1 MQGKGI
7 LKFFL
12 VLLAV
17 VSALQIVYFFPTN
30 KVENDAVEYAE
41 ARAAQV
47 GEKSQSV
54 ERKMAKAQFL
64 DSMSSETIF
73 SIPGISSFTYNDLKS
88 KQLGLGLDLKGGM
101 SAVLQVDLKE
111 LLKSLAGAKSK
122 DVLFVKA
129 LDQATTDLE
138 NSQSDYITLF
148 ADAYKNVAPGKK
160 LGKLFQRSE
169 SLGEINLE
177 TSDGEVIKLL
187 RAKADETVDL
197 TFKMLKERIDRTGV
211 IQPNISL
218 DAGRDLI
225 LVEMPGVDNP
235 QRMREILVG
244 AANLEF
250 WNTYRFTD
258 PGVAAMFQ
266 AADKKIA
273 ASRGEE
279 IVAVMDTSY
288 TYIYDEDGNTT
299 DSTEVIRPIN
309 DIFSASGPL
318 LSKLQLNG
326 SNGVGLYG
334 TVMGLVEKSK
344 RVSTMELLNS
354 TEVKSIFP
362 KNSKFLYSYKPYKNA
377 EGELTNKY
385 EVYLIK
391 TQNGT
396 EKAPLEGDV
405 VVEASQQIDPASG
418 EPEVSLTM
426 NSKGA
431 KIWAKMT
438 QDAYNNG
445 GREIAISLDDLVV
458 SAPGVNNGAIT
469 GGRSSISGS
478 FNIQEALDFAN
489 VLEVGKLPA
498 NTKIIQESVVGPSL
512 GAKNIAS
519 SRNSLLIGFALLL
532 LFMLFYYGGG
542 GIVSILA
549 LFTNIFFI
557 FGTLSSFGTVLTLPG
572 IAGIVLTIGMAV
584 DANVIIFERIREE
597 LRAGKSNLAAI
608 ADGFKASYS
617 AIIDANVTT
626 LLVAAVLAYYGLGPI
641 KGFAV
646 VLIIGVIS
654 SLLTAVLFG
663 KLIIDNYTSKNR
675 EMSFWTGASK
685 NMFANLNIDWMGKRK
700 VAYIVSTVL
709 IVAGLASIFT
719 RGFNLG
725 VDFKGGYSYD
735 VSFDKTVDLE
745 SIKTSL
751 TTVFGAAPVV
761 KTVDSD
767 NTYQITTAYLIDNN
781 AEGNDEKVTE
791 ALYNGLKEMSA
802 STVSYEQFIDSDL
815 RSGTHIISSSKVG
828 PTIADDIS
836 KSSFYAGIFALI
848 LIFLYIFIRFSKW
861 QYSMGAVAA
870 LFHDSLIVLG
880 LFSILKD
887 VMPFSL
893 EIDQAFIAAILTV
906 IGYSINDTVVVFDRI
921 REYLGIYTNKGK
933 DEVINAALNST
944 FSRTII
950 TSFTTLLVVGT
961 LLIFGGASIKGFAF
975 ALLIGVLVGTYSSIF
990 VATPIVRDLTD
1001 DLIGSVRANKATSS
1015 SDKGGSSFGRAAAKA
1030 KAEADAAANTAAE

>member
-12 VLLAV
+12 ILLAI
-17 VSALQIVYFFPTN
+17 VSAVQLLYFIPTN
-30 KVENDAVEYAE
+30 KVEKNAETYAN

-47 GEKSQSV
+47 GEASQSL
-54 ERKMAKAQFL
+54 ERKTARAEFL
-64 DSMSSETIF
+64 DSMSSEVVMT
-73 SIPGISSFTYNDLKS
+73 IPGISSFTYNDLKG

-101 SAVLQVDLKE
+101 SALLEVDLKE
-111 LLKSLAGAKSK
+111 LLVALAGSK
-122 DVLFVKA
+122 ANDPDFLKA
-129 LDQATTDLE
+129 LDKATADKKA
-138 NSQSDYITLF
+138 SSSDYVTLF
-148 ADAYKNVAPGKK
+148 ANAYREIAPDKK

-169 SLGEINLE
+169 TLGEINLE
-177 TSDGEVIKLL
+177 TSDGEVVRML
-187 RAKADETVDL
+187 REKSNETVDL
-197 TFKMLKERIDRTGV
+197 TFKMLKERIDRLGV
-211 IQPNISL
+211 VQPNVTL
-218 DAGRDLI
+218 DAARDLI

-235 QRMREILVG
+235 QRMRKNLQST
-244 AANLEF
+244 AQLEF
-250 WNTYRFTD
+250 WNTYRITD
-258 PGVAAMFQ
+258 PGVGAMFQ
-266 AADKKIA
+266 EADKKLTA
-273 ASRGEE
+273 LRGEE
-279 IVAVMDTSY
+279 VVAKMDTTY
-288 TYIYDEDGNTT
+288 KYIYDENDGSVI
-299 DSTEVIRPIN
+299 DSTMSIQAAT
-309 DIFSASGPL
+309 DLFGSQGAL
-318 LSKLQLNG
+318 LSRLTM
-326 SNGVGLYG
+326 NGVGG
-334 TVMGLVEKSK
+334 AQQAATVMGTVDKNQRKTVMKMLRSP
-344 RVSTMELLNS
+344 
-354 TEVKSIFP
+354 EVKSLFP
-362 KNSKFLYSYKPYKNA
+362 KNSMFLYSYYPTKDENGDATK
-377 EGELTNKY
+377 KY
-385 EVYLIK
+385 QLYLIK
-391 TQNGT
+391 KQSGSD
-396 EKAPLEGDV
+396 KAPLEGDV
-405 VVEASQQIDPASG
+405 VTSASQQIDPTSG
-418 EPEVSLTM
+418 EPEVSLSM
-426 NSKGA
+426 DSKGA

-438 QDAYNNG
+438 TDAYNNG
-445 GREIAISLDDLVV
+445 GREIAIALDSLVV

-478 FNIQEALDFAN
+478 FNIQDAIDFAN
-489 VLEVGKLPA
+489 ILEVGKLPA
-498 NTKIIQESVVGPSL
+498 KTRIIQESVVGPSL
-512 GAKNIAS
+512 GASNIKS
-519 SRNSLLIGFALLL
+519 STLSLLVGFSLLL

-557 FGTLSSFGTVLTLPG
+557 FGSLSSFGTVLTLPG

-646 VLIIGVIS
+646 VLIVGVVS

-663 KLIIDNYTSKNR
+663 KLLVDTYTGKDR
-675 EMSFWTGASK
+675 ELSFWTGWSK

-700 VAYIVSTVL
+700 IAYMVSGVL

-735 VSFDKTVDLE
+735 VQFDQKVDQE
-745 SIKTSL
+745 TIKANLAS
-751 TTVFGAAPVV
+751 VFGSAPVV

-767 NTYQITTAYLIDNN
+767 NTYQITTTYLIDDTT
-781 AEGNDEKVTE
+781 EGNDDKVAD
-791 ALYNGLKEMSA
+791 ALYEGLKGMSA
-802 STVSYEQFIDSDL
+802 SPVTLDQFKDSEYTN
-815 RSGTHIISSSKVG
+815 GAHVISSSKVG

-848 LIFLYIFIRFSKW
+848 LIFLYIFLRFNKW
-861 QYSMGAVAA
+861 QYSLGAVAA

-921 REYLGIYTNKGK
+921 REYLGIYTNKDK
-933 DEVINAALNST
+933 DEIINSALNST

-961 LLIFGGASIKGFAF
+961 LLLFGGATIKGFAF

-1001 DLIGSVRANKATSS
+1001 DLKGSVRAT
-1015 SDKGGSSFGRAAAKA
+1015 GSAKTTEKSFGRAAAAA
-1030 KAEADAAANTAAE
+1030 KTTPAE

>member
-12 VLLAV
+12 ILLAV

-30 KVENDAVEYAE
+30 KVEKDAVEYAE
-41 ARAAQV
+41 ARAAKV
-47 GEKSQSV
+47 DEKSQSV
-54 ERKMAKAQFL
+54 ERKIAKAQFL

-101 SAVLQVDLKE
+101 SAVLQVDLRE
-111 LLKSLAGAKSK
+111 LLNSLAGAKSK
-122 DVLFVKA
+122 DAQFMQA
-129 LDQATTDLE
+129 LDRATE
-138 NSQSDYITLF
+138 KQKSAQSDYITLF
-148 ADAYKNVAPGKK
+148 ADAYKEVAPNKRMA
-160 LGKLFQRSE
+160 KLFQRSE
-169 SLGEINLE
+169 ALGDINLE
-177 TSDGEVIKLL
+177 TTDGEVVRML
-187 RAKADETVDL
+187 RTKADETVDL
-197 TFKMLKERIDRTGV
+197 TFKMLKERIDRLGV
-211 IQPNISL
+211 VQPNVSL

-225 LVEMPGVDNP
+225 LVEMPGVDNAK
-235 QRMREILVG
+235 RMEQNLVG
-244 AANLEF
+244 TANLEF

-266 AADKKIA
+266 EADKKIA

-279 IVAVMDTSY
+279 VAAAMDT
-288 TYIYDEDGNTT
+288 TYNYQYDEDGNTT
-299 DSTEVIRPIN
+299 DSTEVIRPSN

-334 TVMGLVEKSK
+334 TVMGLVDKNK
-344 RVSTMELLNS
+344 RRATMELLQS
-354 TEVKSIFP
+354 KEVKSIFP
-362 KNSKFLYSYKPYKNA
+362 KNSEFLYSYKPYKNS
-377 EGELTNKY
+377 EGELTQQY
-385 EVYLIK
+385 ELYLIK

-396 EKAPLEGDV
+396 DKAPLEGDV
-405 VVEASQQIDPASG
+405 VVEASQQIDPSSG

-431 KIWAKMT
+431 KVWAKMT
-438 QDAYNNG
+438 QEAYNNG
-445 GREIAISLDDLVV
+445 GREIAITLDDLVV

-489 VLEVGKLPA
+489 ILEVGKLPA
-498 NTKIIQESVVGPSL
+498 QTKIIQKSVVGPSL
-512 GAKNIAS
+512 GAQNIAS
-519 SRNSLLIGFALLL
+519 SRNSLLIGFSLLL

-597 LRAGKSNLAAI
+597 LRAGKSNI
-608 ADGFKASYS
+608 ASITDGFKASYS

-626 LLVAAVLAYYGLGPI
+626 LLVAAVLAYFGLGPI

-654 SLLTAVLFG
+654 SMLTAVLFG
-663 KLIIDNYTSKNR
+663 KLMIDSYTSKNR
-675 EMSFWTGASK
+675 EISFWTSTSK

-700 VAYIVSTVL
+700 IAYIISTVFIVVGL
-709 IVAGLASIFT
+709 ISIFT

-735 VSFDKTVDLE
+735 ISFDKNVTQEEV
-745 SIKTSL
+745 TASL
-751 TTVFGAAPVV
+751 TSVFGAAPIV

-767 NTYQITTAYLIDNN
+767 NTFQITTAYLIDETD
-781 AEGNDEKVTE
+781 EGTDDQVTE
-791 ALYNGLKEMSA
+791 TLFEGLKGFA
-802 STVSYEQFIDSDL
+802 GTPVTIDQFLDTES
-815 RSGTHIISSSKVG
+815 SGLHITSNSKVG

-836 KSSFYAGIFALI
+836 RSSFYAGIFALI
-848 LIFLYIFIRFSKW
+848 LIFLYIFIRFNKW

-880 LFSILKD
+880 LFSLLKD
-887 VMPFSL
+887 WMPFSL

-961 LLIFGGASIKGFAF
+961 LLIFGGGSIKGFAF

-990 VATPIVRDLTD
+990 VATPIVRDLSD
-1001 DLIGSVRANKATSS
+1001 DLKGTVRAKNSTGA
-1015 SDKGGSSFGRAAAKA
+1015 KGGKSFGRAAAKA
-1030 KAEADAAANTAAE
+1030 AEAASPTAE

>member
-1 MQGKGI
+1 M
-7 LKFFL
+7 
-12 VLLAV
+12 
-17 VSALQIVYFFPTN
+17 
-30 KVENDAVEYAE
+30 
-41 ARAAQV
+41 V

-54 ERKMAKAQFL
+54 ERKLAKAQFL

-111 LLKSLAGAKSK
+111 LLKSLAGSKSK
-122 DVLFVKA
+122 DAQFLQA
-129 LDQATTDLE
+129 LDKASEELKT
-138 NSQSDYITLF
+138 SQSDYITLF
-148 ADAYKNVAPGKK
+148 ADAYREVAPNKR

-169 SLGEINLE
+169 SLGDINLE
-177 TSDGEVIKLL
+177 TSNGEVVKLL
-187 RAKADETVDL
+187 RTKADETVDL
-197 TFKMLKERIDRTGV
+197 TFKMLKERIDRLGV
-211 IQPNISL
+211 VQPNVSL

-225 LVEMPGVDNP
+225 LVEMPGVDNAK
-235 QRMREILVG
+235 RMEQNLVG
-244 AANLEF
+244 TANLEF

-266 AADKKIA
+266 EADKKIA

-279 IVAVMDTSY
+279 VAAAMDTTY
-288 TYIYDEDGNTT
+288 NYIYDEDGNAT
-299 DSTEVIRPIN
+299 DSTEVIKPAN

-334 TVMGLVEKSK
+334 TVMGLVDKNK
-344 RVSTMELLNS
+344 RRATMELLQS
-354 TEVKSIFP
+354 KEVKSIFP
-362 KNSKFLYSYKPYKNA
+362 KNSEFLYSYKPYKNVD
-377 EGELTNKY
+377 GELTNQY
-385 EVYLIK
+385 ELYLIK
-391 TQNGT
+391 TQNGS

-405 VVEASQQIDPASG
+405 VVEASQQIDPTSG

-438 QDAYNNG
+438 QEAYNNG
-445 GREIAISLDDLVV
+445 GREIAITLDDLVV

-489 VLEVGKLPA
+489 ILEVGKLPA
-498 NTKIIQESVVGPSL
+498 QTKIIQKSVVGPSL

-519 SRNSLLIGFALLL
+519 SRNSLLIGFGLLL

-608 ADGFKASYS
+608 TDGFKASYS

-663 KLIIDNYTSKNR
+663 KLMIDSYTSKNR
-675 EMSFWTGASK
+675 EISFWTNTSK
-685 NMFANLNIDWMGKRK
+685 NMFANLTIDWMGKRK
-700 VAYIVSTVL
+700 IAYIISTVV
-709 IVAGLASIFT
+709 IVTGLASIFT

-735 VSFDKTVDLE
+735 ISFDKNISQEEVV
-745 SIKTSL
+745 TSL
-751 TTVFGAAPVV
+751 SSVFGAAPIV

-767 NTYQITTAYLIDNN
+767 NTLQITTAYLIDQT
-781 AEGNDEKVTE
+781 AEGTDDQVTE
-791 ALYNGLKEMSA
+791 ALFEGLKGFA
-802 STVSYEQFIDSDL
+802 STPITMDQFIDTE
-815 RSGTHIISSSKVG
+815 GTGLHIVSNSKVG

-836 KSSFYAGIFALI
+836 RSSFYAGIFALI
-848 LIFLYIFIRFSKW
+848 LIFLYIFIRFNKW

-870 LFHDSLIVLG
+870 LFHDTLIVLG
-880 LFSILKD
+880 LFSLLKD
-887 VMPFSL
+887 IMPFSL

-961 LLIFGGASIKGFAF
+961 LLIFGGGSIKGFAF

-990 VATPIVRDLTD
+990 VATPIVRDLSD
-1001 DLIGSVRANKATSS
+1001 DLKGTVRPNKSK
-1015 SDKGGSSFGRAAAKA
+1015 KGGKSFGRAAAKA
-1030 KAEADAAANTAAE
+1030 AAAASPAE